1 MLRGFFFLLCSVHIN
16 FQIFQLE
23 VDTMAIFDMFHSAP
37 QDEMNIL
44 RPSQRHKTKDLK
56 TQSIQILEP
65 FIHNIKDNDS
75 IYMGCFFLNFKI

>member
-1 MLRGFFFLLCSVHIN
+1 
-16 FQIFQLE
+16 
-23 VDTMAIFDMFHSAP
+23 MAIFDMFHSAP

-75 IYMGCFFLNFKI
+75 IYMGWFF